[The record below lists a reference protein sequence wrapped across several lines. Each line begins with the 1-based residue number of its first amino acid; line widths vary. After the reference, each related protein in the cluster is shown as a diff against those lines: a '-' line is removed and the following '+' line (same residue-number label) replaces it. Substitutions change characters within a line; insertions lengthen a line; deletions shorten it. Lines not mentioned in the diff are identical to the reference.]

1 MASPVTVEFI
11 DNEERC
17 RLGPKRIRELDFTW
31 LRLHLRASAKK
42 WNDSHHGDAPELDYI
57 LVSCHT
63 GEDKIEITVGFRNSF
78 SAAWETG
85 YQYVRFA
92 ASDMAT
98 TIIINNIRQAW
109 NDLAR
114 NLASAED
121 AKRKSPTAK
130 CS

>member
-11 DNEERC
+11 DNETRR
-17 RLGPKRIRELDFTW
+17 RLGPKRIRKLDLTW
-31 LRLHLRASAKK
+31 LRLHLKAAAKK
-42 WNDSHHGDAPELDYI
+42 WNETHHGDAPELDYI

-63 GEDKIEITVGFRNSF
+63 GEDKIEITAGFKNSF

-92 ASDMAT
+92 ASSMAVN
-98 TIIINNIRQAW
+98 IILNNIRQAW
-109 NDLAR
+109 NDLTR
-114 NLASAED
+114 NLASTED
-121 AKRKSPTAK
+121 AKRNSPTAK

>member
-11 DNEERC
+11 DNETRR
-17 RLGPKRIRELDFTW
+17 RLGPKRIRKLDLTW
-31 LRLHLRASAKK
+31 LRLHLKAAAKK
-42 WNDSHHGDAPELDYI
+42 WNESHHGDAPELNYI
-57 LVSCHT
+57 LVSCRT

-85 YQYVRFA
+85 YQYARHA
-92 ASDMAT
+92 TSEMAMA
-98 TIIINNIRQAW
+98 IILNNIRQAW

-121 AKRKSPTAK
+121 AKRKLPTAK